1 MHEGQTRTGGGGA
14 VNGSRREFLIAAG
27 ATAGGLSAYPGAVA
41 GEPTDRVTIAEG
53 VSAISRA
60 TAAFEREHPDVGIE
74 TIETDGFGAFLGGE
88 ADVQHAARPMTVDE
102 REHAATNGIEFEE
115 RELPLGGVAALGPSD
130 GWCRCLSE
138 EERSTFA
145 DGSVEVWS
153 EVDSEVPG
161 DRAPVALPEKGTN
174 VLVRGTR
181 SHQYAI
187 GHGGTG
193 YHKADPSE
201 LETLDESKKATPV
214 VRLGFVYVD
223 RDALDRE
230 AVTELLDRQGR
241 RERRRTPSDRG
252 LIVVPRIACSGIIA
266 TLLLLN

>member
-1 MHEGQTRTGGGGA
+1 M
-14 VNGSRREFLIAAG
+14 NGSRREFLVAAG

-41 GEPTDRVTIAEG
+41 GESTDRLTVAEG
-53 VSAISRA
+53 VSALSTV
-60 TAAFEREHPDVGIE
+60 TAAFERERPDVGVE
-74 TIETDGFGAFLGGE
+74 TIETDGFGAFLRGE

-102 REHAATNGIEFEE
+102 RERAAKNGIEFEE

-138 EERSTFA
+138 GERTTFA

-161 DRAPVALPEKGTN
+161 DRAPVDLPERGTN

-187 GHGGTG
+187 GRGGTG

-201 LETLDESKKATPV
+201 LEALDDSKEATPI

-223 RDALDRE
+223 RDAIDRE
-230 AVTELLDRQGR
+230 AVTTLLDRQADAA
-241 RERRRTPSDRG
+241 SDVEHLPAAG
-252 LIVVPRIACSGIIA
+252 
-266 TLLLLN
+266 